1 MESVLEFDGVSFSYG
16 NGAYQI
22 KILDNVSA
30 SFESGLFYAIIG
42 PSGSGKTTTLALAG
56 ALDVPQKGRIIYR
69 GKDIREI
76 GLSRYRR
83 KHAALI
89 FQNFNLINYM
99 TALENVMLAMEIS
112 GSHRGKRRKD
122 ALQLL
127 QTLGLSED
135 EAGRNVMK
143 LSGGQQ
149 QRVAIARALASDAE
163 VILADEPTGN
173 LDAQTAREITGIF
186 RELAHVY
193 KKCVI
198 VVSHSREVAA
208 AADLAYRLE
217 NGSLSR
223 VLELPGNR
231 GRRIPTIM

>member
-1 MESVLEFDGVSFSYG
+1 MHFLRR
-16 NGAYQI
+16 A
-22 KILDNVSA
+22 
-30 SFESGLFYAIIG
+30 
-42 PSGSGKTTTLALAG
+42 ALA
-56 ALDVPQKGRIIYR
+56 VIRKKGR
-69 GKDIREI
+69 
-76 GLSRYRR
+76 
-83 KHAALI
+83 
-89 FQNFNLINYM
+89 
-99 TALENVMLAMEIS
+99 NVVLAMEIS

-127 QTLGLSED
+127 QTLGLNED

-198 VVSHSREVAA
+198 VVSHSQEVAA

-223 VLELPGNR
+223 ALDAPGKPGPPNPHDMAD
-231 GRRIPTIM
+231 PTQPVSEGS